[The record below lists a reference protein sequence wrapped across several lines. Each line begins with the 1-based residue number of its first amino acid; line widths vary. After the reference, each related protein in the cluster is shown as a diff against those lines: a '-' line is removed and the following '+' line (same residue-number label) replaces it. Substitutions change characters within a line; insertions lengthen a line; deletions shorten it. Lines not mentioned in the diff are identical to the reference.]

1 LGKREGTAV
10 IYGFNASEVFQI
22 AIDIEENGKRFYE
35 KAMDLFDS
43 PDVKGLL
50 VSLAQEEVEH
60 MKRFTELKAQLPHA
74 ATEDTIWDPEHEMNK
89 YLQMMADMHVFRSD
103 FDVEEEL
110 SRVKNPEDVLKLG
123 IQFEKDSIIFFLTI
137 QDATEEKKGQEL
149 IGQLVDEEKKH
160 LNKLS
165 LELGKLTA
173 HKK

>member
-1 LGKREGTAV
+1 VL
-10 IYGFNASEVFQI
+10 IYGFNANEVFQI
-22 AIDIEENGKRFYE
+22 AIDMEGNGKFFYE
-35 KAMDLFDS
+35 KAMEIIDD
-43 PDVKGLL
+43 PDVKELL
-50 VSLAQEEVEH
+50 AFLAQEEGEH
-60 MKRFTELKAQLPHA
+60 LKKFTELKAQLPKT

-103 FDVEEEL
+103 FDVEEKL